1 MKRCHRG
8 MSSYLYISTRLDID
22 VSSGLTHWGIPH
34 MSELHPCIGLPAATT
49 VNTSQP
55 HSWGGGGGG
64 SEAHNGRYSTTH
76 IQVHIDE
83 K

>member
-1 MKRCHRG
+1 

-55 HSWGGGGGG
+55 HEGGQRHTM
-64 SEAHNGRYSTTH
+64 EDAVPLTYRY
-76 IQVHIDE
+76 I
-83 K
+83 